1 MILIDNILV
10 DERIGTSDF
19 ECDLTKC
26 KGACCTFP
34 GEYGAPVLDDE
45 IPKIMEALPHALEY
59 LSPKSIKV
67 IEELGFVSGQPG
79 NMTTMCIEKKD
90 CVFVFYEGDIA
101 LCALEKAHLEG
112 KTDFKKPVSCHL
124 FPIRVGDYGG
134 KSLYYE
140 KISECDPAITNGR
153 RTGNKIYT
161 SVKEAIIRELGE
173 SWYNNYLNVIN
184 GK

>member
-10 DERIGTSDF
+10 DERIGTTDF

-34 GEYGAPVLDDE
+34 GDYGAPVLDDE
-45 IPKIMEALPHALEY
+45 IQKIMQSLPHAMEY
-59 LSPKSIKV
+59 LSEKSIKV
-67 IEELGFVSGQPG
+67 IEEIGFVSGLPG
-79 NMTTMCIEKKD
+79 NMTTICIEKKD

-101 LCALEKAHLEG
+101 LCALEKAYRDG
-112 KTDFKKPVSCHL
+112 KTDFMKPVSCHL
-124 FPIRVGDYGG
+124 FPIRVGNYGG

-140 KISECDPAITNGR
+140 KISECDPALSN
-153 RTGNKIYT
+153 GNKHGKKIYS
-161 SVKEAIIRELGE
+161 SVKDAIIREFGE
-173 SWYNNYLNVIN
+173 SWYNNFLNVIH